1 MNVTLN
7 QLGGELFSRLG
18 QLSVEL
24 ALLAALVLLASRLL
38 PLQSPALRHLVW
50 VVVLLKPIVA
60 FAISSPWTLCAPL
73 ALTLQPEGS
82 LLRYAPSFASVE
94 ISNTVAVAN
103 VRSASLLMAGWR
115 RCGLR
120 ASLYCWGGCWS
131 VMALFGSC
139 GAGRG
144 YIATDIYLTCCSRR
158 AGRYGSMPMLAWR
171 LPTLSALRS

>member
-7 QLGGELFSRLG
+7 QLGGELFGRLE

-60 FAISSPWTLCAPL
+60 FAISSPWTLFAPL

-82 LLRYAPSFASVE
+82 LLRYAPSLASVE

-103 VRSASLLMAGWR
+103 VRSASLLMAGWLAGGGVGCGR
-115 RCGLR
+115 RYIAGEDAGRLWR
-120 ASLYCWGGCWS
+120 YLEVA
-131 VMALFGSC
+131 AP
-139 GAGRG
+139 GAG
-144 YIATDIYLTCCSRR
+144 T
-158 AGRYGSMPMLAWR
+158 
-171 LPTLSALRS
+171 